1 MDNHGLPEEY
11 ETDAADTPFRET
23 ALGEFCLAAMITAC
37 AATLFALLGVVIG
50 QTMLFALVGAVI
62 GG

>member
-11 ETDAADTPFRET
+11 ETDQSDTPFLET
-23 ALGEFCLAAMITAC
+23 PRGVACLTIVIAIC
-37 AATLFALLGVVIG
+37 AAT
-50 QTMLFALVGAVI
+50 LFALVGAVI

>member
-11 ETDAADTPFRET
+11 ETDTRDVPFLETPR
-23 ALGEFCLAAMITAC
+23 GELCLAAAIAAC
-37 AATLFALLGVVIG
+37 AAT
-50 QTMLFALVGAVI
+50 LFALVGAVI

>member
-11 ETDAADTPFRET
+11 ETDQSDTPFLET
-23 ALGEFCLAAMITAC
+23 PLGDLCLAAALAAC
-37 AATLFALLGVVIG
+37 AATLFAL
-50 QTMLFALVGAVI
+50 TSAVI